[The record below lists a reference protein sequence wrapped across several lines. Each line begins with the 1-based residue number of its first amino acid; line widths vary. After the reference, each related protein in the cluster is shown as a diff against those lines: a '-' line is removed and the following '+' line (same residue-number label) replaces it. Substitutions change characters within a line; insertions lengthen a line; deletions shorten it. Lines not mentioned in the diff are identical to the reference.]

1 VVRTRLF
8 GPPAATDAR
17 RSSQVSRLVKRL
29 HLRGLVAK
37 IPRTR
42 RWRVTPL
49 GYAVM
54 GAAVHLREE
63 AFPGAFLKA
72 AA

>member
-1 VVRTRLF
+1 MPGAAARSHASSNASTCAASS
-8 GPPAATDAR
+8 PKSPAPAAGAF
-17 RSSQVSRLVKRL
+17 
-29 HLRGLVAK
+29 
-37 IPRTR
+37 
-42 RWRVTPL
+42 TPL

-63 AFPGAFLKA
+63 TFPGAFLKA

>member
-1 VVRTRLF
+1 MVRTRLF
-8 GPPAATDAR
+8 GPPAANDAG